1 MPGGPYTR
9 REEDS
14 LGIAIVGLIIVAI
27 VALIA
32 IPILARVFGEAT
44 RRNENRPEGE
54 GRDEPRP
61 GDRGPGRE
69 E

>member
-1 MPGGPYTR
+1 M
-9 REEDS
+9 
-14 LGIAIVGLIIVAI
+14 GIAIVGLIIVAI
-27 VALIA
+27 FALVA

-54 GRDEPRP
+54 GSDEPGP

>member
-1 MPGGPYTR
+1 MG
-9 REEDS
+9 
-14 LGIAIVGLIIVAI
+14 LAIVGLLILGVIAI
-27 VALIA
+27 IA